1 MPINLDRLDRTIMA
15 DISNRGRSVFNALEE
30 WSACAGIED
39 DWDNAYKAI
48 RNNEGFVGLKGVWV
62 KPRQYIPN
70 AVEGTGTHRRLPS
83 MEARLQRVIFKAIQN
98 SEKQV
103 RHFDRDSYTSAGS
116 KGSNK
121 AFGTTDSP
129 RKIVSQVARQMFDNQ
144 MVALERVT
152 PGNTKWTKLKK
163 KKRSD
168 KPLIDYGNMK
178 RATKPFLLH
187 DGEVIDV
194 N

>member
-30 WSACAGIED
+30 WSACAGIKD
-39 DWDNAYKAI
+39 DYDNAYKAI
-48 RNNEGFVGLKGVWV
+48 RNNEGFVGLKGSFIP
-62 KPRQYIPN
+62 PRQYIPN

-103 RHFDRDSYTSAGS
+103 RHFNMDRYTSE
-116 KGSNK
+116 GSNK

-129 RKIVSQVARQMFDNQ
+129 RRIVSQVARQMFENQ
-144 MVALERVT
+144 MIALERVT
-152 PGNTKWTKLKK
+152 PKNTDYTLRKK

-168 KPLIDYGNMK
+168 KPLIDYGDMM

-187 DGEVIDV
+187 EDEVVDV

>member
-1 MPINLDRLDRTIMA
+1 MPINLERLDRVIMA
-15 DISNRGRSVFNALEE
+15 DISTRGRSVFNALEE
-30 WSACAGIED
+30 WSACAGIEGD
-39 DWDNAYKAI
+39 PDNAYKAL
-48 RNNEGFVGLKGVWV
+48 RNDEGFVGLKGVWV
-62 KPRQYIPN
+62 EPRQYIPN

-83 MEARLQRVIFKAIQN
+83 IEARLQRVIFRAIQN
-98 SEKQV
+98 SEKQT
-103 RHFDRDSYTSAGS
+103 RSFDKDRYTSE
-116 KGSNK
+116 GSNK

-144 MVALERVT
+144 MIALELVT
-152 PGNTKWTKLKK
+152 PGNTEWTKLKK